1 MCGAMMGSMG
11 MSGGAWLLP
20 MVLTLT
26 VLAGAIAAVVA
37 VASSRRSPAPAV
49 ASDEPAALA
58 VAKERYAR
66 GEIDHQE
73 LDRILDRLLRAEGSG
88 RR

>member
-11 MSGGAWLLP
+11 MSGDAWLVPVL
-20 MVLTLT
+20 LTLT
-26 VLAGAIAAVVA
+26 VLAGAIAATVA
-37 VASSRRSPAPAV
+37 VAAARPPRAPAV
-49 ASDEPAALA
+49 ASGEPAGLS
-58 VAKERYAR
+58 VVKERYAR

-73 LDRILDRLLRAEGSG
+73 LDRILDRLLRAQRPD